1 MEAQHLKVVPPYF
14 QSMVSA
20 RLIQT
25 DKDMKMQEETSSVRD
40 RKPIRQKRVVG
51 AVMEINIDDEYYV
64 YAQSYPHTQE
74 VIFDYRSKEP
84 LKDLSVLLSA
94 KQLFRVAVYRRVIG
108 SGYWKKVGK
117 LPLREDLLPVQMKYI
132 YHKFDNIQFELY
144 NPATGKVT
152 PATKDECRGLEEA
165 AVWDYGAIIE
175 RIRDY
180 YNDVPCVWLNEEYEL
195 FKD

>member
-1 MEAQHLKVVPPYF
+1 MQL
-14 QSMVSA
+14 MVSV
-20 RLIQT
+20 RQIQK
-25 DKDMKMQEETSSVRD
+25 DKDMKMQEEKSSVND
-40 RKPIRQKRVVG
+40 KKTIRQRRVVG
-51 AVMEINIDDEYYV
+51 AVMEINIDNEYYV
-64 YAQSYPHTQE
+64 YAQSYPHSQE
-74 VIFDYRSKEP
+74 VVFDYRSSEP

-94 KQLFRVAVYRRVIG
+94 KQLFRIAVYRRVIG

-132 YHKFDNIQFELY
+132 YHKFDSIQFEIY

-165 AVWDYGAIIE
+165 AVWDYGAIID

-180 YNDVPCVWLNEEYEL
+180 YNGVPCIWLNEEHEL

>member
-1 MEAQHLKVVPPYF
+1 
-14 QSMVSA
+14 
-20 RLIQT
+20 
-25 DKDMKMQEETSSVRD
+25 MKMQEERNSVTD

-51 AVMEINIDDEYYV
+51 AVMEINIDDKYYV

-94 KQLFRVAVYRRVIG
+94 KQLFRVTVYRRVIG

-117 LPLREDLLPVQMKYI
+117 LPLREDLLPVQMEYI
-132 YHKFDNIQFELY
+132 YHEFDNIQFELY

-165 AVWDYGAIIE
+165 AVWDYGAIID

-180 YNDVPCVWLNEEYEL
+180 YNGVPCIWLNEEHEL